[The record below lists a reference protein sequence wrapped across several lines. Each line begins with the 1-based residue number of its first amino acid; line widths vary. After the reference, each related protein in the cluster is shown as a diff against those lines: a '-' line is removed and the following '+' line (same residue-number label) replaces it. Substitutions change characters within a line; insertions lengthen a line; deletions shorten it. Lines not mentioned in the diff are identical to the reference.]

1 MTSGR
6 IPERFLRY
14 LWQNQIFSSSRLLTS
29 EGRRVVVRF
38 PGIENT
44 GSGPDFTGAL
54 IRIGRVL
61 YRGDVEIHAH
71 VRSWRSHGH
80 GSDPHYNRVILHA
93 AFHGEPAGPPLRT
106 ASGRTLPLLLLSPYV
121 DPQIFVTHRFAIR
134 NPPAASLPCRRRKGM
149 AARSRAAGILRELGW
164 RRLGRRVR
172 SLRVRLAQIVA
183 EREEPPGDA
192 AWEQLLYECMMEGMG
207 YGGNRAPFL
216 ALARYVPLSLLRTHG
231 IGNTGRMQAL
241 LFGAAG
247 LLPDARTIRTPE
259 SRSYVRTLRRTWRS
273 LGPRSG
279 ILPAGEPEWKFFRM
293 RPVNFP
299 TARLAAFCFLLPGL
313 FAGRPLARIPGTLLQ
328 PGTTPR
334 ARERALRSMFA
345 IAPDRFWQRH
355 RHFHGEGRG
364 GGIALG
370 RARVQEL
377 IVNGVIP
384 VLLLFARLHADGNIR
399 DATLELLRAL
409 RPSAVNGVTRLV
421 SGVLAGRGTDQ
432 GNTLEHQGMIHLFAR
447 YCSRG
452 RCASCPLVRVVRT
465 SPLCS
470 RGRTS
475 RSPRL

>member
-1 MTSGR
+1 MASAR

-54 IRIGRVL
+54 IRIGRAL

-93 AFHGEPAGPPLRT
+93 AFHGGPAGPPLRT
-106 ASGRTLPLLLLSPYV
+106 ASGRPLPLLLLSPYV
-121 DPQIFVTHRFAIR
+121 DPQVFITHRSALR
-134 NPPAASLPCRRRKGM
+134 TPPAASLPCRRRKGM
-149 AARSRAAGILRELGW
+149 AARSPAAGILRELGR
-164 RRLGRRVR
+164 RRLLRRVR
-172 SLRVRLAQIVA
+172 SLGWRLDQIVGD
-183 EREEPPGDA
+183 REEPPGDA
-192 AWEQLLYECMMEGMG
+192 AWEQLLYECIMEGMG
-207 YGGNRAPFL
+207 YGGNRDPFL
-216 ALARYVPLSLLRTHG
+216 ALARSVPLSFLRTHG
-231 IGNTGRMQAL
+231 IGNTERMQAI

-247 LLPDARTIRTPE
+247 LLPDPRAPRTPE
-259 SRSYVRTLRRTWRS
+259 SRSCVRRLRSIWRA
-273 LGPRSG
+273 LGPPSG
-279 ILPAGEPEWKFFRM
+279 ILPAVETEWKFFRM

-313 FAGRPLARIPGTLLQ
+313 FAGRPIARILGTLLR
-328 PGTTPR
+328 PGTSPR

-345 IAPDRFWQRH
+345 IVPDRFWRRH
-355 RHFHGEGRG
+355 RHFRGGGRG

-384 VLLLFARLHADGNIR
+384 VLLLLARLHADSSIR
-399 DATLELLRAL
+399 KATLELLRAL
-409 RPSAVNGVTRLV
+409 RPSAENAVTRLV
-421 SGVLAGRGTDQ
+421 SGVLADRGTAR
-432 GNTLEHQGMIHLFAR
+432 GNPLEHQGMIHLFTR
-447 YCSRG
+447 YCARG
-452 RCASCPLVRVVRT
+452 RCASCPLVHAVRT

-475 RSPRL
+475 RSPRR